1 MNKSV
6 MAGVFAAGLAV
17 VGWVAWGFVG
27 TSPLALAMTAVIA
40 GVYLLGA
47 YELTQFRSA
56 STSLAAAL
64 ADDPA
69 PPQAD
74 LGAWLERLHPAL
86 RTPVRQRIEGER
98 VALPGP
104 ALTPYLVGLLVMLG
118 MLGTFLGMVVTFNGA
133 VFALEASSNLE
144 AIRAALAAPI
154 KGLGLAFGTSV
165 AGVATSAMLGLMSA
179 IARRER
185 LQVLRLLDT
194 RIATVLRP
202 FSATHRREA
211 MFAALQAQAQAM
223 PLIAERL
230 QGLMEGLERRHG
242 QLNEQLVTQQQGF
255 HRDAASAY
263 TTLASTVGASLQESL
278 TTSARQAGET
288 IRPVVE
294 QAMTALAQEAERSH
308 QRLREATDAQ
318 MQALSAQWEGTARQ
332 VAATW
337 TDALHSHKDTQGHLV
352 AQLDGALQSVTQGF
366 EQRTGALLGSLKETV
381 DQSHAAQAAADQ
393 LRLEGW
399 SRSMESTA
407 SALTAEWQ
415 RAGAQAAALQRE
427 VGQAMAGAATQ
438 LDQAL
443 QSASQAFDQRAGTLL
458 VSLQDTVAQSHTAQ
472 AQADQQR
479 LEGWNRSMEGM
490 AGTLAAEW
498 QRAGAQ
504 TVEQQRAA
512 GQALLGATEQLDR
525 ALQAA
530 TQSFEQRSNALLA
543 SLQDT
548 VAQSHTA
555 QVQADQQRLEGW
567 NRSMEG
573 MAGTLAAEWQRAGAQ
588 TVEQQRAVGQALEG
602 AATQLDRALQAATQS
617 FEQRANALLASLQDT
632 VAQSHT
638 AQVQADQQRLETWSR
653 SMEGMAGT
661 VTAELQRAGTQAAEQ
676 QQGLY
681 RTLEDT
687 AAQLAERMSDQVQQ
701 TLGSTAR
708 LMEQSD
714 ALLRTRV
721 DAEARWEQAQGERM
735 DALTGV
741 WRTELAALRDDEAA
755 RGQAAVDRLDT
766 LQAAVAGHLATLGS
780 ALEAPLTRLLQTASD
795 VPQAAAEVITQLR
808 QEMTRLGERDNI
820 ALEERTAMMEQ
831 LSALLHSVNEAAGQ
845 QRAAI
850 ESMVGSATQVLEQAG
865 QQFIEALGTQ
875 AGKVDE
881 VAVHVAA
888 SAVELASL
896 GESFSHGVGL
906 FTASNDK
913 LVQGLQGIESA
924 IGQSLGRSDEQLAYY
939 VAQAR
944 EVIDLSISS
953 QQGIVE
959 DLRRLH
965 GQAAAAASAQGVAA

>member
-47 YELTQFRSA
+47 YELVQFRSA

-64 ADDPA
+64 TDDPA
-69 PPQAD
+69 QPQAD

-179 IARRER
+179 IVRRER
-185 LQVLRLLDT
+185 LQTLRLLDT

-255 HRDAASAY
+255 HREAASAY

-288 IRPVVE
+288 IRPMVE
-294 QAMTALAQEAERSH
+294 QAMAALAQEAERSH

-337 TDALHSHKDTQGHLV
+337 TDALHTHKDTQGHLV

-399 SRSMESTA
+399 NRSMESTA

-415 RAGAQAAALQRE
+415 RAGAQAAAQQRE
-427 VGQAMAGAATQ
+427 AGQALAGAAEQ
-438 LDQAL
+438 LGQAL
-443 QSASQAFDQRAGTLL
+443 QTASQAFDQRAGTLL

-504 TVEQQRAA
+504 TVEQQRA
-512 GQALLGATEQLDR
+512 
-525 ALQAA
+525 
-530 TQSFEQRSNALLA
+530 
-543 SLQDT
+543 
-548 VAQSHTA
+548 
-555 QVQADQQRLEGW
+555 
-567 NRSMEG
+567 
-573 MAGTLAAEWQRAGAQ
+573 
-588 TVEQQRAVGQALEG
+588 VGKALEG

-653 SMEGMAGT
+653 SMEGMAGA
-661 VTAELQRAGTQAAEQ
+661 VTAQLERVGIQAAEQ

-681 RTLEDT
+681 RTLEET
-687 AAQLAERMSDQVQQ
+687 AAELTERMSGQVQQ

-735 DALTGV
+735 DAFTGV

-865 QQFIEALGTQ
+865 QQFSEALGTQ